1 METSKQMIGAP
12 LPRPVGYRLA
22 TGRGTFTDNISLP
35 RMAHIAFV
43 RSPYAHALIK
53 SIDTT
58 EADKV
63 EGVIRII
70 TGTDVAKIC
79 KTINKF
85 PKYEFRNAKA
95 IIIIVDLKNT
105 WYLKTA
111 IIESEC
117 ITSLKR
123 DI

>member
-1 METSKQMIGAP
+1 METPKQMIGAP

-35 RMAHIAFV
+35 RMAQIAFV

-79 KTINKF
+79 KPFILNKTISYVQYDNSTKSGSF
-85 PKYEFRNAKA
+85 DYKRF
-95 IIIIVDLKNT
+95 LKLYYNFFYS
-105 WYLKTA
+105 YLQV
-111 IIESEC
+111 
-117 ITSLKR
+117 
-123 DI
+123 

>member
-1 METSKQMIGAP
+1 METPKQMIGAP

-35 RMAHIAFV
+35 RMAQIAFV

-79 KTINKF
+79 KPFIAKIKF
-85 PKYEFRNAKA
+85 H
-95 IIIIVDLKNT
+95 V
-105 WYLKTA
+105 
-111 IIESEC
+111 
-117 ITSLKR
+117 LKR
-123 DI
+123 PFIF